1 MKKIISYLVLAF
13 SFFIQLSAQPS
24 DVKGKVVDEDNQPVV
39 GAFVSV
45 REGTISESTMT
56 DNKGEFVLKVR
67 DKKSAIVDISMI
79 GYLPAETIITTDAI
93 FVRLKE
99 EPLKLDDVVVVAYG
113 SMNKKDL
120 TGSVARV
127 DVESISD
134 SPVASL
140 AEALAGRVAGV
151 VVTANDGQPGS
162 ELNMIIRGA
171 NSITQENSPLY
182 IIDGFPVENFST
194 ASISPEDIKTF
205 NILKDAS
212 ATALY
217 GARGANGVVV
227 IETKGGTV
235 GRPVVNFST
244 KLGLAT
250 VANRIEMMN
259 PYEFVKYQLE
269 LYPTT
274 AKPNYLSNGRTLD
287 TYRTIQGLDWQNE
300 IFRETFVQTY
310 NLSLRGGSESTKYS
324 ISGSAAIHPGVI
336 LNTGTDKYLL
346 NASLEQN
353 IGKKV
358 KAIFNIGGSHITNY
372 GQIVSSGDGGT
383 TSSYLLYRT
392 WGFRPVTGD
401 DEVNLM
407 DQLADPDNVSNS
419 DIRFNPVITSENDGT
434 RNATLALNGN
444 VGIRYS
450 IARGLQLKLTGG
462 LRYSSEKRTIFN
474 NSKTTSG
481 SPYNPTNTL
490 GVNGLV
496 RISDSFTWNAEA
508 TLSYEKKLKGRHR
521 LGVMAGTSLQDR
533 QYDQYGYTGYQLDEY
548 ESLGMAALDNG
559 LIQSAIANAMEYSM
573 ASFFTRFNYAY
584 LSRYMLTVTLRADG
598 SSKFPAHKWGLFP
611 SCAFAWNISEERWMS
626 DAWWISGMKL
636 RATYGVTGN
645 NRVGDYDAYASL
657 NVPIASSYSFG
668 GSEPIRGMIPVSM
681 GNYDLKWETTYQAD
695 LGVDVS
701 LFDERVNLTID
712 LYDKQT
718 KNLLLLTDAPRT
730 TGYPSIM
737 KNAGEVRNR
746 GLEISLNTINI
757 QRKNFEWSSSFNIA
771 FNRNMVEKLYDDTQ
785 NMFTTVSFFTSY
797 KASPLYLASVG
808 RPLGLLYGYVFDGV
822 YQYEDFD
829 NPSPGVYV
837 LKKGIPS
844 NASSAERASI
854 QPGDIKYKDLN
865 GDGVVDD
872 YDTTIIG
879 NANPLHTGGFTNDF
893 RWKGFDLSVLL
904 QWSCGNDI
912 YNANRLLFEGN
923 AIMAKDLNQYATY
936 SKRWTPEN
944 PSNEY
949 YRAGGGGPEGRHSSR
964 VVEDGSYLRLK
975 TLTFGYSFPRK
986 LLQRTGLSALRLS
999 CSAQNLWTWTNY
1011 SGMDPE
1017 VSTRGRS
1024 PLTPGFDYSAYPIAR
1039 TYVFSLQITF

>member
-1 MKKIISYLVLAF
+1 
-13 SFFIQLSAQPS
+13 
-24 DVKGKVVDEDNQPVV
+24 
-39 GAFVSV
+39 
-45 REGTISESTMT
+45 
-56 DNKGEFVLKVR
+56 
-67 DKKSAIVDISMI
+67 
-79 GYLPAETIITTDAI
+79 
-93 FVRLKE
+93 
-99 EPLKLDDVVVVAYG
+99 
-113 SMNKKDL
+113 
-120 TGSVARV
+120 
-127 DVESISD
+127 
-134 SPVASL
+134 
-140 AEALAGRVAGV
+140 
-151 VVTANDGQPGS
+151 
-162 ELNMIIRGA
+162 
-171 NSITQENSPLY
+171 
-182 IIDGFPVENFST
+182 
-194 ASISPEDIKTF
+194 
-205 NILKDAS
+205 
-212 ATALY
+212 
-217 GARGANGVVV
+217 
-227 IETKGGTV
+227 
-235 GRPVVNFST
+235 
-244 KLGLAT
+244 
-250 VANRIEMMN
+250 
-259 PYEFVKYQLE
+259 
-269 LYPTT
+269 
-274 AKPNYLSNGRTLD
+274 
-287 TYRTIQGLDWQNE
+287 
-300 IFRETFVQTY
+300 
-310 NLSLRGGSESTKYS
+310 
-324 ISGSAAIHPGVI
+324 
-336 LNTGTDKYLL
+336 
-346 NASLEQN
+346 
-353 IGKKV
+353 
-358 KAIFNIGGSHITNY
+358 
-372 GQIVSSGDGGT
+372 
-383 TSSYLLYRT
+383 
-392 WGFRPVTGD
+392 
-401 DEVNLM
+401 
-407 DQLADPDNVSNS
+407 
-419 DIRFNPVITSENDGT
+419 
-434 RNATLALNGN
+434 
-444 VGIRYS
+444 
-450 IARGLQLKLTGG
+450 
-462 LRYSSEKRTIFN
+462 
-474 NSKTTSG
+474 
-481 SPYNPTNTL
+481 
-490 GVNGLV
+490 
-496 RISDSFTWNAEA
+496 
-508 TLSYEKKLKGRHR
+508 
-521 LGVMAGTSLQDR
+521 
-533 QYDQYGYTGYQLDEY
+533 
-548 ESLGMAALDNG
+548 
-559 LIQSAIANAMEYSM
+559 
-573 ASFFTRFNYAY
+573 
-584 LSRYMLTVTLRADG
+584 
-598 SSKFPAHKWGLFP
+598 
-611 SCAFAWNISEERWMS
+611 
-626 DAWWISGMKL
+626 MKL

-657 NVPIASSYSFG
+657 NVPIGSSYSFG
-668 GSEPIRGMIPVSM
+668 GSEPIRGLVPVSM

-695 LGVDVS
+695 LGVDMS
-701 LFDERVNLTID
+701 LFDERVNLTVD

-746 GLEISLNTINI
+746 GLEVSLNTINI

-771 FNRNMVEKLYDDTQ
+771 FNRNKVEKLYDDTQ

-797 KASPLYLASVG
+797 KASPLYLASIG

-936 SKRWTPEN
+936 NKRWTPEN